1 MTPGVRRP
9 TERLLSTTDEQPD
22 TNEILAAAQDAKAA
36 RERANAPE
44 PAAKGKLPL
53 AKIGVAAGLGSA
65 ALAAAVLFAQ
75 RRKKD

>member
-1 MTPGVRRP
+1 MSNDDQSEP
-9 TERLLSTTDEQPD
+9 
-22 TNEILAAAQDAKAA
+22 NEILATAQRAKQA
-36 RERANAPE
+36 RERATAPE

>member
-1 MTPGVRRP
+1 M
-9 TERLLSTTDEQPD
+9 LSTTDEQPE
-22 TNEILAAAQDAKAA
+22 TTEIVAAAKDAKAA
-36 RERANAPE
+36 RERATAPE

>member
-1 MTPGVRRP
+1 M
-9 TERLLSTTDEQPD
+9 STTDDTPEQ
-22 TNEILAAAQDAKAA
+22 NEILAAAQDAKAA
-36 RERANAPE
+36 RERATAAE
-44 PAAKGKLPL
+44 PAVKGNKLPL

>member
-9 TERLLSTTDEQPD
+9 TERLLSNTDDQPE
-22 TNEILAAAQDAKAA
+22 TNEILAAAKDAKQA
-36 RERANAPE
+36 RERATAPE
-44 PAAKGKLPL
+44 PSTKGKLPL